1 MKIVTIIGARPQFI
15 KSAPLSIAFKKF
27 NLEEIVIHTGQHFD
41 KNMSEVFFNE
51 MKIPKPKYFLN
62 INSLNHGAMTGR
74 MLEEIEKILILE
86 KPRYVLVFGDT
97 NSTLAGA
104 LAASKLHIDVI
115 HVEAGLRS
123 YNRLMPEEVNRVLT
137 DHLSKYLFCPSSSS
151 IHNLEKEG
159 ITKTKSR
166 HVSDVG
172 DIMKDSLRLFSEK
185 VGHLNEK
192 KDTILCTIHRQEN
205 VGNKNALENIVNNLN
220 ELSKKYKI
228 IFPLHPSTKKWI
240 KKFDLKLK
248 FDISEPLG
256 FLEIIKA
263 LKECS
268 IVITDSGGLQKEA
281 YYLSK
286 PCLTL
291 REETEWIELLENGC
305 NTVLGNNPKN
315 LVEIVTNKLSEQLS
329 FNSQLY
335 GSGDTSDYIVEEII
349 NTKL

>member
-1 MKIVTIIGARPQFI
+1 MLKDRQTNVTPGTDATVWQ
-15 KSAPLSIAFKKF
+15 LIA
-27 NLEEIVIHTGQHFD
+27 Q
-41 KNMSEVFFNE
+41 
-51 MKIPKPKYFLN
+51 
-62 INSLNHGAMTGR
+62 
-74 MLEEIEKILILE
+74 
-86 KPRYVLVFGDT
+86 GDT

-256 FLEIIKA
+256 FLEMIKA

-281 YYLSK
+281 FFAGV
-286 PCLTL
+286 PCITL
-291 REETEWIELLENGC
+291 REKTEWNETVKSGWNFLSNPIDYNSDNEKYYQNKNIEFEENFFDF
-305 NTVLGNNPKN
+305 NLIKSKKNNLNSKKTIRN
-315 LVEIVTNKLSEQLS
+315 LFKI
-329 FNSQLY
+329 
-335 GSGDTSDYIVEEII
+335 
-349 NTKL
+349 

>member
-15 KSAPLSIAFKKF
+15 KSAPLSIAFKKY
-27 NLEEIVIHTGQHFD
+27 NLEEITIHTGQHFD

-62 INSLNHGAMTGR
+62 INSLKHGAMTGR
-74 MLEEIEKILILE
+74 MLEEIEKILVQE

-123 YNRLMPEEVNRVLT
+123 YNRAMPEEVNRVLT
-137 DHLSKYLFCPSSSS
+137 DHLSKYLFCPSSNS
-151 IHNLEKEG
+151 ILNLKKEG
-159 ITKTKSR
+159 IKKTKSR
-166 HVSDVG
+166 YVSDVG
-172 DIMKDSLRLFSEK
+172 DIMRDSMRIFSEK
-185 VGHLNEK
+185 VGSLKGEK
-192 KDTILCTIHRQEN
+192 NTVLCTIHRQEN
-205 VGNKNALENIVNNLN
+205 VGSKSALKNIVNNLN
-220 ELSKKYKI
+220 ELSRKYKI
-228 IFPLHPSTKKWI
+228 IFPLHPSTRQQI
-240 KKFDLKLK
+240 KKYDLNLRFDT
-248 FDISEPLG
+248 SEPFS
-256 FLEIIKA
+256 FLEMIKA

-291 REETEWIELLENGC
+291 RDETEWVELMENGC
-305 NTVLGNNPKN
+305 NMVLGNNPGD
-315 LVEIVTNKLSEQLS
+315 LVDIVTNKLSEELI
-329 FNSQLY
+329 FDLKLY
-335 GSGDTSDYIVEEII
+335 GSGDTADHIAREII
-349 NTKL
+349 NTQL